1 MDNYPPTNSPRDNSP
16 GQFPPLPIAPGQL
29 LFVATTK
36 IDESTLYF
44 LILLFFQKNVNY
56 GKKYGKGFF

>member
-29 LFVATTK
+29 LFVAATK

-44 LILLFFQKNVNY
+44 VILLFFQKNVNF
-56 GKKYGKGFF
+56 GT